1 MTTGPTRIEQ
11 LEALAQTILLS
22 IDQLRLRQEEFREDL
37 QASQETWEAKFQAS
51 REEFDRRLNA
61 NAEQIA
67 ANAEQIAANTAGMSE
82 LRGLLADY
90 WQSRT
95 DVERRSPQP

>member
-37 QASQETWEAKFQAS
+37 QAS

-67 ANAEQIAANTAGMSE
+67 ANTAGMIE

-90 WQSRT
+90 LRSRT
-95 DVERRSPQP
+95 DVERRSQQS

>member
-1 MTTGPTRIEQ
+1 MTTGPTRMDR

-22 IDQLRLRQEEFREDL
+22 IDQLRQRQEDSRQRQEDL
-37 QASQETWEAKFQAS
+37 REEWQASLQAS

-67 ANAEQIAANTAGMSE
+67 ANTAGLVE

-90 WQSRT
+90 LRSRIDT
-95 DVERRSPQP
+95 EK

>member
-37 QASQETWEAKFQAS
+37 QASQEAWEAKFQAS

-67 ANAEQIAANTAGMSE
+67 ANTAGMIE

-90 WQSRT
+90 LRSRT
-95 DVERRSPQP
+95 R

>member
-37 QASQETWEAKFQAS
+37 QAS

-67 ANAEQIAANTAGMSE
+67 ANAEQIAANTAGMIE

-90 WQSRT
+90 LRNRT
-95 DVERRSPQP
+95 DMERRSQ